1 MTVAVSVDGGVLSR
15 RRVVAVVARLVSG
28 LEQVG
33 SGYLIDDRRVLT
45 AEHCTR
51 DKATGAT
58 PVSLSVV
65 RSFDGQ
71 SASVKVSAPSSSG
84 EPSGLDVAVLHL
96 DHPPWAEGLKPP
108 VFAAVNRDQPGELR
122 DCVCIG
128 YPLFQFDIGSGV
140 RKTAE
145 MHGPIRQT
153 DEAEIG
159 QLLFRDLG
167 LIDVTVPAGV
177 AHQENLTAWG
187 GLSGALVFYRDQA
200 IGMVIEHH
208 PHQGGSAVRLMAFD
222 QILTRASANA
232 HAAQLAAELG
242 LSPNRPLVVV
252 SAAPELVE
260 LAPPLALLNRDPVIA
275 VPQLPAGTVERVAL
289 TEQVVRRLTRQDP
302 IDGVT
307 GPVVGIATALH
318 GAGGFGKTRLATLVC
333 HNADV
338 RAYYRDGIVWVTL
351 GEDVTGPEL
360 AGKVDDLCWQLTGVR
375 PTLTDPTAAG
385 AELGRALNGRRL
397 LLVIDDV
404 WSRVQLQP
412 FMNGGPNVTRLV
424 TTRQRTAL
432 AADANAIDVD
442 AMNGLEARQ
451 LLTASLGPVPQVL
464 VQQLLTATGRWPV
477 LLSLV
482 HGAAR
487 ADVAAG
493 GSAADSLTDTLQ
505 QLVAHGPAVLDVA
518 DPDQRSAAVSATLT
532 ASLNRL
538 TSDQG
543 DRYGELAV
551 FPEDIDIPR
560 SVLERYWAGTA
571 GWTPFQVHQF
581 CRQLADLS
589 LVQEYRLDPPR
600 LRVHDVIRAYLRGQA
615 GSDLPRRHAALLN
628 ANRPLTHPA
637 TAGTAADCG
646 SSTDWSRLPNEERY
660 LWSWTGYHLHHAG
673 LDDEL
678 AGCLHT
684 GGYVA
689 GKLNRVGP
697 GVLETE
703 LGYLEDPVSVE
714 LCTAIRQAA
723 HLLGPLEPPGSL
735 EATLASRLADHPAL
749 DAIAADLLDLIHGCH
764 LEASP
769 PLPDAPATALRR
781 VLTGHTGGVRA
792 LAAAPDG
799 SWLASADQDGTVR
812 IWDPAT
818 GTVTH
823 TLTGHTGGV
832 LALPAAP
839 DGSWLAS
846 AGNDR
851 TVRIWEL
858 SRIPA
863 AALRV
868 DGALTAVCVT
878 RGALVAAGDH
888 GPYWLRI
895 KRIGAPG
902 S

>member
-1 MTVAVSVDGGVLSR
+1 
-15 RRVVAVVARLVSG
+15 
-28 LEQVG
+28 
-33 SGYLIDDRRVLT
+33 
-45 AEHCTR
+45 
-51 DKATGAT
+51 
-58 PVSLSVV
+58 
-65 RSFDGQ
+65 
-71 SASVKVSAPSSSG
+71 
-84 EPSGLDVAVLHL
+84 
-96 DHPPWAEGLKPP
+96 
-108 VFAAVNRDQPGELR
+108 
-122 DCVCIG
+122 
-128 YPLFQFDIGSGV
+128 
-140 RKTAE
+140 
-145 MHGPIRQT
+145 
-153 DEAEIG
+153 
-159 QLLFRDLG
+159 
-167 LIDVTVPAGV
+167 
-177 AHQENLTAWG
+177 
-187 GLSGALVFYRDQA
+187 
-200 IGMVIEHH
+200 
-208 PHQGGSAVRLMAFD
+208 
-222 QILTRASANA
+222 
-232 HAAQLAAELG
+232 
-242 LSPNRPLVVV
+242 
-252 SAAPELVE
+252 
-260 LAPPLALLNRDPVIA
+260 
-275 VPQLPAGTVERVAL
+275 
-289 TEQVVRRLTRQDP
+289 
-302 IDGVT
+302 
-307 GPVVGIATALH
+307 
-318 GAGGFGKTRLATLVC
+318 
-333 HNADV
+333 
-338 RAYYRDGIVWVTL
+338 
-351 GEDVTGPEL
+351 
-360 AGKVDDLCWQLTGVR
+360 
-375 PTLTDPTAAG
+375 
-385 AELGRALNGRRL
+385 
-397 LLVIDDV
+397 
-404 WSRVQLQP
+404 
-412 FMNGGPNVTRLV
+412 MNGGPNVTRLV

-818 GTVTH
+818 GAATHTLTGHTGGVLALPAAPDGSWLASAGEEGTVRIWDPATGTATHTLTGHTGGVRALAAAPDGSWLASAGNDGTVRIWDPASGTGTHTLTGHTGGVRALPAAPDGSWLASADEDRTVRIWDPATGTATH